1 MKNKECR
8 ELLIYEYGELCFLNG
23 IIRLENPLTLHHIK
37 RVSNKGR
44 TNCHNGS
51 LLARIEHDAY
61 HILEKEE
68 EKKAKRIREY
78 LKYYKETRDEL
89 ARYQA
94 GLEVANEIERL
105 GYVPRLTRDKIYR
118 LKREVL

>member
-1 MKNKECR
+1 MKNKQCR
-8 ELLIYEYGELCFLNG
+8 ELLVADYGELCFLNG
-23 IIRLENPLTLHHIK
+23 VIRFTNPLTLHHIK
-37 RVSNKGR
+37 RVSNKGW
-44 TNCHNGS
+44 THPHNGA

-68 EKKAKRIREY
+68 EKKARRISEY

-94 GLEVANEIERL
+94 GLEVADEIEQL
-105 GYVPRLTRDKIYR
+105 GYVPVLTKEKIYR
-118 LKREVL
+118 LRRVV